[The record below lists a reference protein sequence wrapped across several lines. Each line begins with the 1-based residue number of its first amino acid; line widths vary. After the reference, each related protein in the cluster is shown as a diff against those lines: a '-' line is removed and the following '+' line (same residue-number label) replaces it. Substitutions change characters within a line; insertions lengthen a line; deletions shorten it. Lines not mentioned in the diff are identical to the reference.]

1 MATTSAPSQH
11 PMQLRRL
18 LGMAA
23 LFVLL
28 TACSG
33 AQPAG
38 TPAAAP
44 SEPATTAG
52 SGAASIALPPLT
64 LDARP
69 EGRIIDAHVHLGDAA
84 LAPVIQSVMEEN
96 GIDYL
101 FNLSGGSPRRGMA
114 NALALE
120 KATGG
125 RVLNFM
131 VPFYEGIDE
140 PAIGETLAA
149 ELRISVTKFGYAGLK
164 IPKSLGLYL
173 RDDNNKLVA
182 VDDARLFPL
191 WREAGALRV
200 PIFIHVADPAAFWKP
215 STPDN
220 ERFEELSAHPRWSFA
235 DSSVYPP
242 REELLRGFEALVK
255 QFPETTWVGVH
266 ACHNAEDLHYIE
278 RMLST
283 YPNLFIDIAARV
295 PELGRHPADEV
306 RALFERFS
314 DRILFAT
321 DIGIMQDRTGGTA
334 FTLGSSGVEPDK
346 REAVK
351 PFYDAHH
358 RYLETG
364 ERAIAHPTP
373 IQGRWT
379 IDAIAL
385 DAATLDKLYYLNAY
399 RLVVGP
405 TLQRRAKIAAGQQP

>member
-1 MATTSAPSQH
+1 MVWFSAPTARW
-11 PMQLRRL
+11 MQLRRAL
-18 LGMAA
+18 VALALVFAA
-23 LFVLL
+23 
-28 TACSG
+28 TGCNHDSG
-33 AQPAG
+33 APRPA
-38 TPAAAP
+38 
-44 SEPATTAG
+44 ATTAKATGTSG
-52 SGAASIALPPLT
+52 SGAAPIVLPPLT
-64 LDARP
+64 LKARP
-69 EGRIIDAHVHLGDAA
+69 EGRIIDAHAHLGDAS

-96 GIDYL
+96 GIDYF

-191 WREAGALRV
+191 WREAGALGV

-215 STPDN
+215 STTDN

-255 QFPETTWVGVH
+255 QFPATSWVGVH
-266 ACHNAEDLHYIE
+266 ACHNAEDLTYIE

-283 YPNLFIDIAARV
+283 YPNLCMDISARV
-295 PELGRHPADEV
+295 PELGRHPADKV
-306 RALFERFS
+306 RALFERFA

-321 DIGIMQDRTGGTA
+321 DIGIMQDRTGNSA

-346 REAVK
+346 RESVK

-379 IDAIAL
+379 VDAIAL
-385 DAATLDKLYYLNAY
+385 DATTLDKLYYLNAY

-405 TLQRRAKIAAGQQP
+405 TLQRRAKIAAGIAP

>member
-1 MATTSAPSQH
+1 MVSFSAPTARW
-11 PMQLRRL
+11 MQLRQL
-18 LGMAA
+18 LLALVMMLAA
-23 LFVLL
+23 
-28 TACSG
+28 TGCQRDGGQTGPS
-33 AQPAG
+33 
-38 TPAAAP
+38 AAA
-44 SEPATTAG
+44 SAPAPASG
-52 SGAASIALPPLT
+52 SGTTPIVLPPLT
-64 LDARP
+64 LEARP
-69 EGRIIDAHVHLGDAA
+69 EGRIIDAHAHLGDAA
-84 LAPVIQSVMEEN
+84 LAPVIQGVMDEN

-149 ELRISVTKFGYAGLK
+149 ELRITVTQFGYAGLK

-182 VDDARLFPL
+182 VDDPRLFPL
-191 WREAGALRV
+191 WREAGALKV
-200 PIFIHVADPAAFWKP
+200 PVFIHVADPAAFWKP

-235 DSSVYPP
+235 DSAVYPP
-242 REELLRGFEALVK
+242 REELLRGFEELLK
-255 QFPETTWVGVH
+255 RFPETTWVGVH
-266 ACHNAEDLHYIE
+266 ACHNAEDLRYLD

-283 YPNLFIDIAARV
+283 YPNLSIDIAARV

-306 RALFERFS
+306 RALFETFS

-321 DIGIMQDRTGGTA
+321 DIGIMQDRTGATA
-334 FTLGSSGVEPDK
+334 FTLGSSGEEPDK

-364 ERAIAHPTP
+364 DRGIAHPTP

-379 IDAIAL
+379 VDAIAL

-405 TLQRRAKIAAGQQP
+405 TLQRRARIAAGQRP

>member
-11 PMQLRRL
+11 PMQLLRL

-28 TACSG
+28 AACSG
-33 AQPAG
+33 AQPSGA
-38 TPAAAP
+38 PSAAP
-44 SEPATTAG
+44 GEQVAMAG
-52 SGAASIALPPLT
+52 SGVAPVALPPAT
-64 LDARP
+64 LEARP
-69 EGRIIDAHVHLGDAA
+69 EGRLIDAHAHIGGPE
-84 LAPVIQSVMEEN
+84 LATTATAVMDEN

-114 NALALE
+114 KALALE

-125 RVLNFM
+125 RVLSFM
-131 VPFYEGIDE
+131 VPYYEGIDE
-140 PAIGETLAA
+140 PGIGETLAA

-182 VDDARLFPL
+182 VDDPRLFPL
-191 WREAGALRV
+191 WREAGALGV
-200 PIFIHVADPAAFWKP
+200 PILIHVADPAAFWKP

-255 QFPETTWVGVH
+255 QFPATTWVGVH
-266 ACHNAEDLHYIE
+266 ACHNAEDLTYID

-283 YPNLFIDIAARV
+283 YPNLHMDIGARV
-295 PELGRHPADEV
+295 PELGRHPAGEV
-306 RALFERFS
+306 RSLFEKFS

-321 DIGIMQDRTGGTA
+321 DIGIMQDRTGGTS
-334 FTLGSSGVEPDK
+334 FTLGSSGEEPDK

-364 ERAIAHPTP
+364 DAGIAHPTP

-379 IDAIAL
+379 VDAIAL
-385 DAATLDKLYYLNAY
+385 SAATLDKLYYLNAY

-405 TLQRRAKIAAGQQP
+405 TLQRRAKIAAGVAP

>member
-1 MATTSAPSQH
+1 M
-11 PMQLRRL
+11 MQLRGLCLAATL
-18 LGMAA
+18 LVAA
-23 LFVLL
+23 
-28 TACSG
+28 AGCQRSEQAG
-33 AQPAG
+33 AAEA
-38 TPAAAP
+38 PAAGN
-44 SEPATTAG
+44 G
-52 SGAASIALPPLT
+52 SGGQAVAPLKLPPAA

-69 EGRIIDAHVHLGDAA
+69 EGRLIDAHAHIGDAS
-84 LAPVIQSVMEEN
+84 LAATVTSVMEEN

-131 VPFYEGIDE
+131 VPYYEGIDE
-140 PAIGETLAA
+140 PALGETLAA
-149 ELRISVTKFGYAGLK
+149 ELRISVNKFGYAGLK

-173 RDDNNKLVA
+173 RDDNNRLVA
-182 VDDARLFPL
+182 VDDPRLFPM
-191 WREAGALRV
+191 WREAGKLHV
-200 PIFIHVADPAAFWKP
+200 PVFIHVADPAAFWNP

-220 ERFEELSAHPRWSFA
+220 ERYDELKAHPRWSFA
-235 DSSVYPP
+235 DRAVYPP
-242 REELLRGFEALVK
+242 REALLRGFEELVK
-255 QFPETTWVGVH
+255 RFPETTWVGVH
-266 ACHNAEDLHYIE
+266 ACNNAEDLQYIE

-283 YPNLFIDIAARV
+283 YPNLYIDIAARV
-295 PELGRHPADEV
+295 PELGRHPAEAV
-306 RALFERFS
+306 RALFEKFS
-314 DRILFAT
+314 ERILFAT
-321 DIGIMQDRTGGTA
+321 DIGIMQDRTGGLA
-334 FTLGSSGVEPDK
+334 FTLGSSGEEPDK

-364 ERAIAHPTP
+364 ERGIAHPTP

-379 IDAIAL
+379 VDAIGL

-405 TLQRRAKIAAGQQP
+405 TLQRRAKIAAGATL

>member
-11 PMQLRRL
+11 PMQLLRL

-33 AQPAG
+33 AQPSGA
-38 TPAAAP
+38 PAAAP
-44 SEPATTAG
+44 SEQAATAG
-52 SGAASIALPPLT
+52 SGAAPVVLPPTT
-64 LDARP
+64 LEARP
-69 EGRIIDAHVHLGDAA
+69 EGRLIDAHVHLGDAS

-96 GIDYL
+96 DLDYL

-173 RDDNNKLVA
+173 RDENNKLVA
-182 VDDARLFPL
+182 VDDPRLFPL
-191 WREAGALRV
+191 WREAGALGV

-220 ERFEELSAHPRWSFA
+220 ERFEELAAHPRWSFA

-255 QFPETTWVGVH
+255 QFPATSWVGVH
-266 ACHNAEDLHYIE
+266 ACHNAEDLTYID

-295 PELGRHPADEV
+295 PELGRHPAGEV
-306 RALFERFS
+306 RSLFEKFA

-321 DIGIMQDRTGGTA
+321 DIGIMQDRAGGTV
-334 FTLGSSGVEPDK
+334 FTLGSSGAEPDK

-351 PFYDAHH
+351 PFYEAHH

-364 ERAIAHPTP
+364 DAGIAHPTP

-379 IDAIAL
+379 VDAIGL

-405 TLQRRAKIAAGQQP
+405 TLQRRAKIAAGIAP

>member
-1 MATTSAPSQH
+1 
-11 PMQLRRL
+11 MQLRRL

-23 LFVLL
+23 LFALL
-28 TACSG
+28 AACSG
-33 AQPAG
+33 AQPSG
-38 TPAAAP
+38 TPSAAP
-44 SEPATTAG
+44 GEQIAMAG
-52 SGAASIALPPLT
+52 SGLAPVALPPAT
-64 LDARP
+64 LEARP
-69 EGRIIDAHVHLGDAA
+69 EGRLIDAHAHIGGPE
-84 LAPVIQSVMEEN
+84 LATTATAVMDEN

-114 NALALE
+114 KAIALE

-125 RVLNFM
+125 RVLSFM
-131 VPFYEGIDE
+131 VPYYEGIDE
-140 PAIGETLAA
+140 PGIGETLAA

-182 VDDARLFPL
+182 VDDPRLFPL
-191 WREAGALRV
+191 WREAGSLGV
-200 PIFIHVADPAAFWKP
+200 PILIHVADPAAFWKP

-220 ERFEELSAHPRWSFA
+220 ERFEELAAHPRWSFA

-255 QFPETTWVGVH
+255 QFPATSWVGVH
-266 ACHNAEDLHYIE
+266 ACHNAEDLTYID

-283 YPNLFIDIAARV
+283 YPNLHMDIGARL
-295 PELGRHPADEV
+295 PELGRHPAGEV
-306 RALFERFS
+306 RSLFEKFA

-321 DIGIMQDRTGGTA
+321 DIGIMQDRAGGTV
-334 FTLGSSGVEPDK
+334 FTLGSSGEEPDR

-364 ERAIAHPTP
+364 EAGIAHPTP

-379 IDAIAL
+379 VDAIAL
-385 DAATLDKLYYLNAY
+385 SAATLDKIYYLNAY
-399 RLVVGP
+399 RLMVGP
-405 TLQRRAKIAAGQQP
+405 TLQRRAKIAAGIAP

>member
-1 MATTSAPSQH
+1 MATTSAPIQH
-11 PMQLRRL
+11 LMQLRRL

-23 LFVLL
+23 LLVLFS
-28 TACSG
+28 ACSG
-33 AQPAG
+33 AKPSG
-38 TPAAAP
+38 TPDAAP
-44 SEPATTAG
+44 REAASMAG
-52 SGAASIALPPLT
+52 SGAAPIALPPLA
-64 LDARP
+64 LEARP
-69 EGRIIDAHVHLGDAA
+69 EGRIIDAHAHLGDAS
-84 LAPVIQSVMEEN
+84 LAPVILSVMEEN

-125 RVLNFM
+125 RVLHFM

-149 ELRISVTKFGYAGLK
+149 ELRITVTKFGYAGLK

-191 WREAGALRV
+191 WREAGALGV

-235 DSSVYPP
+235 DSSVYPA

-255 QFPETTWVGVH
+255 QFPATTWVGVH
-266 ACHNAEDLHYIE
+266 ACHNAEDLAYID

-283 YPNLFIDIAARV
+283 YPNLSMDIGARV
-295 PELGRHPADEV
+295 PELGRHPAEEV

-321 DIGIMQDRTGGTA
+321 DIGIMRDRAGATA
-334 FTLGSSGVEPDK
+334 FTLGSSGLEPDR

-364 ERAIAHPTP
+364 DRAIAHPTP

-405 TLQRRAKIAAGQQP
+405 TLQRRAKIAAGIAP

>member
-1 MATTSAPSQH
+1 MRSSSAPVGLW
-11 PMQLRRL
+11 MQLRL
-18 LGMAA
+18 L
-23 LFVLL
+23 L
-28 TACSG
+28 
-33 AQPAG
+33 
-38 TPAAAP
+38 AAAWLVALLPGCEAKKPADATPPVAEGSAVIGTAKPLVLP
-44 SEPATTAG
+44 S
-52 SGAASIALPPLT
+52 LT
-64 LDARP
+64 LDTRP
-69 EGRIIDAHVHLGDAA
+69 EGRIIDAHAHIGDAA
-84 LAPVIQSVMEEN
+84 LAPIVTSVLDEN
-96 GIDYL
+96 GIDYI

-114 NALALE
+114 NAMAVE
-120 KATGG
+120 RATGG

-191 WREAGALRV
+191 WREAGALKV
-200 PIFIHVADPAAFWKP
+200 PVFIHVADPAAFWKP

-220 ERFEELSAHPRWSFA
+220 ERFEELTAHPRWSFA

-255 QFPETTWVGVH
+255 AFPETTWVGVH
-266 ACHNAEDLHYIE
+266 ACNNAEDLRYID

-283 YPNLFIDIAARV
+283 YPNLSMDIGARV

-306 RALFERFS
+306 RALFVKFA

-334 FTLGSSGVEPDK
+334 FTLGSSGEEPDK

-364 ERAIAHPTP
+364 DRGIAHPTP

-379 IDAIAL
+379 VDAIGL
-385 DAATLDKLYYLNAY
+385 DTATLDKLYYLNAY

-405 TLQRRAKIAAGQQP
+405 TLQRRARIAAGVAP